1 MEIDKKEYGKYVKQ
15 VTPVHNTWK
24 NLWRAFLVGG
34 LICMLGQVFTSVY
47 MSFGIEKES
56 AAAWTTLSL
65 IGLSVILT
73 GFHVYQ
79 KIVKFGGAGALVPIT
94 GFANS
99 VVSPAIEYKAEG
111 HVFGLQDLYD
121 RGTGD
126 PLRDPCE
133 LGAGDGEVFLEI
145 LVNEPAGTYNGERRC
160 VGCVAYEQRQ
170 HGISGG
176 KREISIDLYA
186 HKKSEYFLRPEAGET
201 DVGARVLFEDAGVG
215 A

>member
-1 MEIDKKEYGKYVKQ
+1 MEIDKKEYGNYVKQ

-34 LICMLGQVFTSVY
+34 LICMLGQILTSVY

-56 AAAWTTLSL
+56 AASWTTLSL

-73 GFHVYQ
+73 GTHIYQ

-111 HVFGLQDLYD
+111 HVFGIGCKIFTIAGP
-121 RGTGD
+121 GT
-126 PLRDPCE
+126 RN
-133 LGAGDGEVFLEI
+133 GEIFLEI
-145 LVNEPAGTYNGERRC
+145 LGKFGSYTVERSLRML
-160 VGCVAYEQRQ
+160 
-170 HGISGG
+170 
-176 KREISIDLYA
+176 LYFTIFQL
-186 HKKSEYFLRPEAGET
+186 KSP
-201 DVGARVLFEDAGVG
+201 
-215 A
+215 

>member
-79 KIVKFGGAGALVPIT
+79 KIVKFGGARICEFRGVP
-94 GFANS
+94 GNR
-99 VVSPAIEYKAEG
+99 VQGGGPCLRDR
-111 HVFGLQDLYD
+111 LQDLYD

-160 VGCVAYEQRQ
+160 GGCGAYEQRQ

-186 HKKSEYFLRPEAGET
+186 HKKPEYFLRPEAGET
-201 DVGARVLFEDAGVG
+201 DVGAWVLFEDAGVG

>member
-56 AAAWTTLSL
+56 AAAWTTLSPQRDPDRV
-65 IGLSVILT
+65 SCVPEDR
-73 GFHVYQ
+73 
-79 KIVKFGGAGALVPIT
+79 KIRWSRGPGSHHRICEFRGVPGNRVQGGGPCLRDR
-94 GFANS
+94 
-99 VVSPAIEYKAEG
+99 
-111 HVFGLQDLYD
+111 LQDLYD

-160 VGCVAYEQRQ
+160 GGCVAYEQRQ

-186 HKKSEYFLRPEAGET
+186 HKKPEYFLRPEAGET

>member
-94 GFANS
+94 GFAIPWCPRQS
-99 VVSPAIEYKAEG
+99 STRRRAMSLGSAARS
-111 HVFGLQDLYD
+111 LRSRD
-121 RGTGD
+121 R
-126 PLRDPCE
+126 
-133 LGAGDGEVFLEI
+133 
-145 LVNEPAGTYNGERRC
+145 
-160 VGCVAYEQRQ
+160 
-170 HGISGG
+170 
-176 KREISIDLYA
+176 
-186 HKKSEYFLRPEAGET
+186 
-201 DVGARVLFEDAGVG
+201 
-215 A
+215 

>member
-1 MEIDKKEYGKYVKQ
+1 MWIQEAQKMADKETEQIKKLNQTVHSKDTRERDQAYNEYVKQ

-111 HVFGLQDLYD
+111 HVFGIGCKIFTIAGPVILY
-121 RGTGD
+121 GIFASWV
-126 PLRDPCE
+126 
-133 LGAGDGEVFLEI
+133 LGMVKFFW
-145 LVNEPAGTYNGERRC
+145 R
-160 VGCVAYEQRQ
+160 
-170 HGISGG
+170 
-176 KREISIDLYA
+176 
-186 HKKSEYFLRPEAGET
+186 F
-201 DVGARVLFEDAGVG
+201 
-215 A
+215 

>member
-1 MEIDKKEYGKYVKQ
+1 MEIDKKEYGNYVKQ

-34 LICMLGQVFTSVY
+34 LICMLGQILTSVY

-56 AAAWTTLSL
+56 AASWTTLSL

-73 GFHVYQ
+73 GTHIYQ

-111 HVFGLQDLYD
+111 HVFGIGCKIFTIAGPVILDGIITSWALGLLYW
-121 RGTGD
+121 
-126 PLRDPCE
+126 
-133 LGAGDGEVFLEI
+133 AW
-145 LVNEPAGTYNGERRC
+145 
-160 VGCVAYEQRQ
+160 
-170 HGISGG
+170 S
-176 KREISIDLYA
+176 
-186 HKKSEYFLRPEAGET
+186 FLRA
-201 DVGARVLFEDAGVG
+201 
-215 A
+215 

>member
-47 MSFGIEKES
+47 MAFGIEKES

-79 KIVKFGGAGALVPIT
+79 KIVKIRWTPEPGSHHRICEFRGVPGNRVQGGGPC
-94 GFANS
+94 FRDR
-99 VVSPAIEYKAEG
+99 
-111 HVFGLQDLYD
+111 LQDLYD
-121 RGTGD
+121 RGACD
-126 PLRDPCE
+126 PLWDLCE
-133 LGAGDGEVFLEI
+133 LGVGDGEIFLEV
-145 LVNEPAGTYNGERRC
+145 LESRRIMLLLKN
-160 VGCVAYEQRQ
+160 Y
-170 HGISGG
+170 
-176 KREISIDLYA
+176 
-186 HKKSEYFLRPEAGET
+186 
-201 DVGARVLFEDAGVG
+201 
-215 A
+215 

>member
-111 HVFGLQDLYD
+111 
-121 RGTGD
+121 
-126 PLRDPCE
+126 
-133 LGAGDGEVFLEI
+133 
-145 LVNEPAGTYNGERRC
+145 
-160 VGCVAYEQRQ
+160 Q
-170 HGISGG
+170 H
-176 KREISIDLYA
+176 L
-186 HKKSEYFLRPEAGET
+186 
-201 DVGARVLFEDAGVG
+201 
-215 A
+215 

>member
-79 KIVKFGGAGALVPIT
+79 KIV
-94 GFANS
+94 
-99 VVSPAIEYKAEG
+99 
-111 HVFGLQDLYD
+111 
-121 RGTGD
+121 
-126 PLRDPCE
+126 
-133 LGAGDGEVFLEI
+133 
-145 LVNEPAGTYNGERRC
+145 
-160 VGCVAYEQRQ
+160 
-170 HGISGG
+170 
-176 KREISIDLYA
+176 
-186 HKKSEYFLRPEAGET
+186 
-201 DVGARVLFEDAGVG
+201 
-215 A
+215 

>member
-1 MEIDKKEYGKYVKQ
+1 MDDIESHRPQRDPDGVSCVPEDRKIRWSRGPGSHHRICEFRGVPGNRVQ
-15 VTPVHNTWK
+15 
-24 NLWRAFLVGG
+24 GG
-34 LICMLGQVFTSVY
+34 GPCLRDR
-47 MSFGIEKES
+47 
-56 AAAWTTLSL
+56 
-65 IGLSVILT
+65 
-73 GFHVYQ
+73 
-79 KIVKFGGAGALVPIT
+79 
-94 GFANS
+94 
-99 VVSPAIEYKAEG
+99 
-111 HVFGLQDLYD
+111 LQDLYD

-160 VGCVAYEQRQ
+160 GGCGAYEQRQ

-186 HKKSEYFLRPEAGET
+186 HKKSEYFLRPEAGEA